1 LNVSSLHHGAPSL
14 TARRAVFLDRDGVLI
29 ENRSTYVRSVADMAV
44 LPTTGRAM
52 RRLGQTDLAIVMITN
67 QSAIGR
73 GLTSHAEVDRVNAA
87 LSDEIALEGG
97 RLDACYVCP
106 HVPRDRCGCRK
117 PAPGLL
123 RAAAKDMAL
132 DLDGSFLVGDA
143 SSDIEAAAA
152 VGVLG
157 ILVLTGRGSSQ
168 RMGMAGQLR
177 CLVADDLVGAVDLIL
192 ASIGGA
198 PA

>member
-1 LNVSSLHHGAPSL
+1 
-14 TARRAVFLDRDGVLI
+14 LDRDGVLI
-29 ENRSTYVRSVADMAV
+29 ENRSTYVRSVADMTV
-44 LPTTGRAM
+44 LPSTGRAM

-73 GLTSHAEVDRVNAA
+73 GLTSRAEVDRVNAA
-87 LSDEIALEGG
+87 LSHEIALEGG

-152 VGVLG
+152 VGVQG

-177 CLVADDLVGAVDLIL
+177 CLVANDLVGAVDLIL